1 MLDDIFDFVYF
12 IGFAPASAIRLVWL
26 RRTDHWWRR
35 REMVAFDRE
44 RKQDRPLMLLT
55 AAGMIVVPFLYLFTT
70 RLDFADY
77 SLPATAS
84 LVAESLGAALFLQ
97 ALLLLLWRS
106 HADLAGSFSPGLQ
119 VRKDHSLV
127 TTGVYEL
134 VRHPMYSAH
143 LLWAAAQLLLLQN
156 AIAGPAFLVA
166 SLPLYA
172 ARIPREEEMMLDQ
185 FGDEYRRYAE
195 RTGRGARGGD
205 GDSRQEPIRG
215 HCFFAHSIACL
226 AGLLSIYQTILEEGS
241 SLPPPAS

>member
-84 LVAESLGAALFLQ
+84 LVAESLGAAFFLQ

-106 HADLAGSFSPGLQ
+106 HADLAGASDPKGPQACDRRGL
-119 VRKDHSLV
+119 R
-127 TTGVYEL
+127 
-134 VRHPMYSAH
+134 
-143 LLWAAAQLLLLQN
+143 
-156 AIAGPAFLVA
+156 AGPPPDVLRPFVVGGCPAPPTTERDRRPR
-166 SLPLYA
+166 LPGGVPPFICRPDPA
-172 ARIPREEEMMLDQ
+172 GG
-185 FGDEYRRYAE
+185 GDDGGEIRRGVPAV
-195 RTGRGARGGD
+195 RGADGAGGPRWRRG
-205 GDSRQEPIRG
+205 
-215 HCFFAHSIACL
+215 
-226 AGLLSIYQTILEEGS
+226 
-241 SLPPPAS
+241 